1 MYTDIPMVVCA
12 PTGSGKT
19 VIFELAIIR
28 QLMNSATRPSKA
40 KVVYMAPMK
49 ALCSE
54 RFMDWKDK
62 FGPFGLKCKEVTG
75 DSELDD
81 YYELQNVH
89 IIMTTP
95 EKWDSMTR
103 KWRDNRSLVQSVRL
117 FLIDEVHLLNDDSRG
132 ATVEAVISR
141 MKTVQSTMTRN
152 NTDSPN
158 REGMRLIAISAT
170 IPNIEDIAAWLG
182 GIDSPASHYSM
193 DDSHRPVKLR
203 KVVLGFPKGSNFSDF
218 RFDLSLNYKLS
229 GIIQTYSDRKPTLV
243 FCSTRKSAQQAAQ
256 MLVKDARFIMNSQ
269 HRQRLQRTA
278 NSLHDSKL
286 RELVICGIGYH
297 HAGLDPTDRRNVET
311 MFIKGDI
318 PVLFA
323 TSTLAVGVNLPAHL
337 VIIKSTAHYVMG
349 VFQEYSETQI
359 LQMIGR
365 AGRPQFDTSATAVIL
380 TTSANKEKYT
390 GLLEGTQKLESSLHH
405 HLIEHLNAEIVL
417 NTITD
422 VTIALEWLKSTFL
435 YIRILK
441 NPLHYGIP
449 EGLKK
454 ECLEQKLQ
462 DICLKSL
469 NTLERA
475 GLIKMDDGF
484 DLKPTE
490 AGRLMARYCIA
501 YDSMKQFLEI
511 KGKESLSDL
520 VELVSKCK
528 EFSDVKLRVN
538 EKRALNGLNK
548 DKNKPTIRFPINGKI
563 KTTDQKVNC
572 LIQAT
577 LGNLAIT
584 DFTLSQ
590 DVTKIFRAGQRITR
604 CLTELQMLK
613 NEFLSLQNSIIL
625 AKCIRARLW
634 ENSKFVSRQLEKIG
648 PMLSTM
654 MVNAGLTTFKKIE
667 ETNPREIEMIVN
679 RHPPFG
685 SQIRE
690 AVSNLPKYE
699 LSVQQASFAGRHQ
712 PNRAEIVVTVT
723 MTNYLKRKEA
733 ISTGRNTHFCILLVS
748 DADNKVVFKQR
759 LGDAFFMKE
768 GYWSKRVDVQR
779 TKVQSSELSIN
790 LISQEYV
797 GFDVSTTYSPYYS
810 GGQAYLTVKRES
822 QASNPLNVKRFKSQ
836 EKEGRDG
843 SE

>member
-1 MYTDIPMVVCA
+1 MLDDILSQMSQRDFSSTQLFRSNSEYFNNARKNAPSTVADLSSLNKRGSSFQSSFGSQMSQARGDWFLSGSQPTQTHSRYLQPSVLTNEEELEVDYGDEEFIQDSPELFTQRSDFHLSGAPLTTSDQEHMESLEGFTLHDYNSENEENHRSNQAPAPRNNFDTPGQLVIPAFGDQPGRVMYTDRPLVVCA

-28 QLMNSATRPSKA
+28 LLVNSGQGPSKA

-54 RFMDWKDK
+54 RFTDWSTK
-62 FGPFGLKCKEVTG
+62 FEPFGLKCKEVTG

-81 YYELQNVH
+81 CYELQNVH

-103 KWRDNRSLVQSVRL
+103 KWRDNRSLVQSVKL
-117 FLIDEVHLLNDDSRG
+117 FLIDEVHLLNDDARG

-152 NTDSPN
+152 STSGNKNSQD
-158 REGMRLIAISAT
+158 RAGMRLIAISAT
-170 IPNIEDIAAWLG
+170 IPNVEDIAAWLG

-203 KVVLGFPKGSNFSDF
+203 KVVLGFPKGNNYSDF

-243 FCSTRKSAQQAAQ
+243 YSSLLTQGLFQQFCSTRKSAQQAAQ

-269 HRQRLQRTA
+269 HRQRLQRIA

-297 HAGLDPTDRRNVET
+297 HAGLDPTDRRNIET
-311 MFIKGDI
+311 MFIKGDL
-318 PVLFA
+318 PVIFA

-380 TTSANKEKYT
+380 TTSANKDKYT
-390 GLLEGTQKLESSLHH
+390 GLLQGTQKLESSLHH

-422 VTIALEWLKSTFL
+422 VSIALEWLKSTFL

-441 NPLHYGIP
+441 NPTHY
-449 EGLKK
+449 
-454 ECLEQKLQ
+454 

-469 NTLERA
+469 NTLEKA

-501 YDSMKQFLEI
+501 YDSMKQFLQI
-511 KGKESLSDL
+511 KGTESLSDM
-520 VELVSKCK
+520 VDLVSKCK

-538 EKRALNGLNK
+538 EKRALNLLNK
-548 DKNKPTIRFPINGKI
+548 DKNKETIRINCHLKITKCSLTVGVHLKEEYVSGSSTITYKTSETCLMATGSRDTYQSNRAISDWLIRIINSPLFVKHMPTDRHLFPM
-563 KTTDQKVNC
+563 QF
-572 LIQAT
+572 A
-577 LGNLAIT
+577 
-584 DFTLSQ
+584 
-590 DVTKIFRAGQRITR
+590 
-604 CLTELQMLK
+604 
-613 NEFLSLQNSIIL
+613 
-625 AKCIRARLW
+625 
-634 ENSKFVSRQLEKIG
+634 
-648 PMLSTM
+648 
-654 MVNAGLTTFKKIE
+654 
-667 ETNPREIEMIVN
+667 PREAGV
-679 RHPPFG
+679 
-685 SQIRE
+685 
-690 AVSNLPKYE
+690 
-699 LSVQQASFAGRHQ
+699 LS
-712 PNRAEIVVTVT
+712 
-723 MTNYLKRKEA
+723 
-733 ISTGRNTHFCILLVS
+733 
-748 DADNKVVFKQR
+748 
-759 LGDAFFMKE
+759 
-768 GYWSKRVDVQR
+768 
-779 TKVQSSELSIN
+779 
-790 LISQEYV
+790 
-797 GFDVSTTYSPYYS
+797 
-810 GGQAYLTVKRES
+810 
-822 QASNPLNVKRFKSQ
+822 
-836 EKEGRDG
+836 
-843 SE
+843 